1 MSRDPDSGSGNEM
14 LFAFGIKQS
23 AYPHGSF
30 VEENS
35 GTSGYMACSSN
46 CIVLPFTFCDVAT
59 LNQKINYE

>member
-35 GTSGYMACSSN
+35 GTSG
-46 CIVLPFTFCDVAT
+46 
-59 LNQKINYE
+59 